1 MKEVLAMKRIFV
13 AFLALGFAV
22 GACGAG
28 TETGGCK
35 SPLLAG
41 DLVITEIMANPLDS
55 DEGKEWFEIYNHTS
69 SPANLAGLQLVA
81 SRADGSGEEFHT
93 VAEAQIAPGAYFVF
107 GGMVPAVKP
116 AYVDYTYGADLGGLR
131 NSSGRLA
138 LRCGKALVDEVV
150 YLEAKDGIALEF
162 DGARPPDA
170 AANDQTGLWC
180 DAKTEYEAGSFGSP
194 RAPNQPCGSTIPPT
208 SCKDGDSVREIV
220 PPQAGDLVITE
231 FMADPTKVAD
241 TAGEWFE
248 VYVNRDVDLN
258 GLKLGTAADAWK
270 DNLTVLECLRVR
282 QGSYLVFARSADQN
296 ANGGLPKVDHL
307 FTFTLANTSGSI
319 ALGYGD
325 QLLDGISY
333 SSSRAG
339 ASTSLEPTL
348 VGADLNDNSDY
359 WCAGSSSYGLGD
371 LGSPGAANPSCGITP
386 EGKCREGG
394 QLRDLRAPQ
403 SGDLVITELMADPA
417 KVNDTAG
424 EWFEVYV
431 ARDVDLNHLQVGR
444 TAGTV
449 DLTLPGGD
457 CLAVASGT
465 YIVFARSLD
474 SGQNGGLPRADFAF
488 SFGLTNSG
496 GSLFVGYGGQVLD
509 SVTYGAAQAGK
520 SWSLDGGKLD
530 PALNDEASNWCAGKD
545 AYGLGDLGTPGAQ
558 NPTCP

>member
-1 MKEVLAMKRIFV
+1 MKRNFAPLLVVGLV
-13 AFLALGFAV
+13 A
-22 GACGAG
+22 GACGKGA
-28 TETGGCK
+28 EKGGCK

-41 DLVITEIMANPLDS
+41 DLVITEIMANPQGS
-55 DEGKEWFEIYNHTS
+55 DEGKEWFEIFNHTTS
-69 SPANLAGLQLVA
+69 TLNLAGLQLVA

-93 VAEAQIAPGAYFVF
+93 VAEGQIAPGAYFVF

-138 LRCGKALVDEVV
+138 LRCGKSLVDEVV
-150 YLEAKDGIALEF
+150 YLQAKEGIALQF
-162 DGARPPDA
+162 DGARAPDA
-170 AANDQTGLWC
+170 AANDQTDLWC
-180 DAKTEYEAGSFGSP
+180 DAKTEYETGSFGSP
-194 RAPNQPCGSTIPPT
+194 RAPNQPCGSIPPT

-231 FMADPTKVAD
+231 FMADPSKVAD

-248 VYVNRDVDLN
+248 VYVNRDLDLN
-258 GLKLGTAADAWK
+258 GLKTGNSPDAWK
-270 DNLTVLECLRVR
+270 DNITALECLRVR
-282 QGSYLVFARSADQN
+282 QGSYLVFARSADAN
-296 ANGGLPKVDHL
+296 TNGGLPKVDRL

-348 VGADLNDNSDY
+348 SGADLNDNPAY
-359 WCAGSSSYGLGD
+359 WCAGSTPYGLGD

-403 SGDLVITELMADPA
+403 AGDLVITEIMADPA
-417 KVNDTAG
+417 KVSDTAG

-509 SVTYGAAQAGK
+509 SVTYGTAQAGK

-530 PALNDEASNWCAGKD
+530 PALNDEATNWCAGKD
-545 AYGLGDLGTPGAQ
+545 VYGLGDLGSPGAQ
-558 NPTCP
+558 NPACP